1 MGTDTRSLARSLTLT
16 SLSPLPSFSLCLCLS
31 PHSYTP
37 AQIYGVVADVGSYAD
52 FVPWCVRSTVL
63 EKAEEEEE
71 GEGEEG
77 PAPPPTFVGP
87 PAEMR
92 LEAEL
97 EVGFRAFSERYTSV
111 VILRPGGL
119 ATELAGGGSSTAV
132 PVAAAAA
139 AAAATPA
146 TITSTVR
153 GSTLFHHLDCSWAF
167 SPGPAPGTAWL
178 TFGIAFEFKSPL
190 YRAVAAAFFDEV
202 VRRMVAAFEGRCGA
216 VHGGPSVSTAA
227 RRVGRVGVVGVG
239 RPGVRLKRPAP
250 AG

>member
-1 MGTDTRSLARSLTLT
+1 MFSTRS
-16 SLSPLPSFSLCLCLS
+16 SLSLF
-31 PHSYTP
+31 HSYTP
-37 AQIYGVVADVGSYAD
+37 AEIYGVVADVGSYSD

-63 EKAEEEEE
+63 DKEENEED
-71 GEGEEG
+71 G
-77 PAPPPTFVGP
+77 PAPQPASAFVEPAP
-87 PAEMR
+87 PAEETT

-111 VILRPGGL
+111 VTLRPGGL
-119 ATELAGGGSSTAV
+119 ATGAATGVTA
-132 PVAAAAA
+132 PASAVAAAAA

-216 VHGGPSVSTAA
+216 VYGGPSVSNAA
-227 RRVGRVGVVGVG
+227 RRVTTTTARVG
-239 RPGVRLKRPAP
+239 RPGVRMKRPVEV
-250 AG
+250 G